1 MGLIV
6 LLIIGIIVCIFP
18 IAIIALIISSI
29 VKRNKE
35 GKGKNNS
42 FERNIRNIYIYTI
55 LITTFIS
62 ILFGVIVTFRIGLD
76 VILPEESVY
85 ETSYSYK
92 QREKNANIVSLITTL
107 SLVIAVIPVYIYH
120 NKLAQESRKVDMDE
134 FENKEIN

>member
-6 LLIIGIIVCIFP
+6 LLIIGIIVFIFP

-29 VKRNKE
+29 VKKNKE

-42 FERNIRNIYIYTI
+42 FERNIRNIYIYII

-76 VILPEESVY
+76 VILPEESIY
-85 ETSYSYK
+85 ETSYSDE
-92 QREKNANIVSLITTL
+92 QREKNANIVELFTTL